1 MVAVLFVGAN
11 GKSNGF
17 LYIHNSNFSVKM
29 PTNNGIVSTLNK
41 SRCINTSAHETCTLS
56 LSSSTEEIKRYFKV
70 VLELSKSNELYPV
83 NLDYVWMLA
92 YSRKDN
98 ATKELTKNFI
108 QGIDYQI
115 FRQKA
120 ENPKS
125 GRPTIEYHLSVSCL
139 EYFIARKVRPVFDV
153 YREVF
158 HKVNEIV
165 PKIAKSSAADKRK
178 IARLE
183 KELEFTK
190 EMLKWTRWSERRE
203 IELKCSCFHYLVET
217 KQYDKWDEYRRTGIV
232 KK

>member
-1 MVAVLFVGAN
+1 MYQMTKRN
-11 GKSNGF
+11 E
-17 LYIHNSNFSVKM
+17 I
-29 PTNNGIVSTLNK
+29 TSTLKN
-41 SRCINTSAHETCTLS
+41 SRCISTYAHDTCTLS
-56 LSSSTEEIKRYFKV
+56 LSSSTEEIKRYFKA
-70 VLELSKSNELYPV
+70 VLEISKSNEPYPV
-83 NLDYVWMLA
+83 NLDMVWMLA

-98 ATKELTKNFI
+98 ATKELSKNFI
-108 QGIDYQI
+108 EGIDYQPL
-115 FRQKA
+115 RQNA
-120 ENPKS
+120 ERTKGGQNK
-125 GRPTIEYHLSVSCL
+125 IDYYLSVSCL

-158 HKVNEIV
+158 HKVNEIA
-165 PKIAKSSAADKRK
+165 PKVAKSSAADKRK

>member
-1 MVAVLFVGAN
+1 MYQMTKRN
-11 GKSNGF
+11 E
-17 LYIHNSNFSVKM
+17 I
-29 PTNNGIVSTLNK
+29 TSTLKN
-41 SRCINTSAHETCTLS
+41 SRCISTSAHDTCTLS
-56 LSSSTEEIKRYFKV
+56 LSSSTEEIKRYFKA
-70 VLELSKSNELYPV
+70 VLEISKSNEPYPV
-83 NLDYVWMLA
+83 NLDMVWMLA

-98 ATKELTKNFI
+98 ATKELSKNFI
-108 QGIDYQI
+108 EGIDYQPL
-115 FRQKA
+115 RQNA
-120 ENPKS
+120 ERTKGGQNK
-125 GRPTIEYHLSVSCL
+125 IDYYLSVSCL

-158 HKVNEIV
+158 HKVNDIA
-165 PKIAKSSAADKRK
+165 PKVVKSNAADKRK

-217 KQYDKWDEYRRTGIV
+217 KQYDKWDEYRRTGIA

>member
-1 MVAVLFVGAN
+1 MP
-11 GKSNGF
+11 
-17 LYIHNSNFSVKM
+17 NF
-29 PTNNGIVSTLNK
+29 NGIVSTLNN
-41 SRCINTSAHETCTLS
+41 SRCINTSAHETCILS
-56 LSSSTEEIKRYFKV
+56 LSSSTEEIKRYFKAI
-70 VLELSKSNELYPV
+70 LELSKLDVPYPV

-92 YSRKDN
+92 SSRKDK
-98 ATKELTKNFI
+98 AVTALKENFI
-108 QGIDYQI
+108 ESIDYQV
-115 FRQKA
+115 FHQKG
-120 ENPKS
+120 ENPKG

-158 HKVNEIV
+158 HKVNEIA

-178 IARLE
+178 IAMLE
-183 KELEFTK
+183 KELEQTK

-203 IELKCSCFHYLVET
+203 IELKCSCFHYLVKT

>member
-1 MVAVLFVGAN
+1 MSSPMKLS
-11 GKSNGF
+11 SNR
-17 LYIHNSNFSVKM
+17 S
-29 PTNNGIVSTLNK
+29 IVNCGL
-41 SRCINTSAHETCTLS
+41 TSAHDTCTLS
-56 LSSSTEEIKRYFKV
+56 LSSSTEEIKRYFKTI
-70 VLELSKSNELYPV
+70 LELSKLNVPYPV

-108 QGIDYQI
+108 QDIDYQI
-115 FRQKA
+115 SRQKA
-120 ENPKS
+120 ENSKG

-178 IARLE
+178 IANLE

-190 EMLKWTRWSERRE
+190 KQLQWTRWSERRE
-203 IELKCSCFHYLVET
+203 IELKCACFSYLVDT
-217 KQYDKWDEYRRTGIV
+217 KQYDKMVEHRERKAAERMKRELGLI
-232 KK
+232 

>member
-1 MVAVLFVGAN
+1 
-11 GKSNGF
+11 
-17 LYIHNSNFSVKM
+17 M
-29 PTNNGIVSTLNK
+29 PKFNGITSTLKN
-41 SRCINTSAHETCTLS
+41 SRCISTSAHDTCTLS
-56 LSSSTEEIKRYFKV
+56 LSSSTEEIKRYFKAI
-70 VLELSKSNELYPV
+70 LELSKLNVPYPV
-83 NLDYVWMLA
+83 NLDSCWTLC
-92 YSRKDN
+92 YS
-98 ATKELTKNFI
+98 AKEKAVRALKENFI
-108 QGIDYQI
+108 ESVDYQVLA
-115 FRQKA
+115 QNG
-120 ENPKS
+120 ENPKG

-158 HKVNEIV
+158 HKVNEIA
-165 PKIAKSSAADKRK
+165 PKIVKSNAADKRK